1 MESTSRERNQPIRSG
16 SENPH
21 RTESAERIETHPGS
35 LSPRP
40 PHGEWI
46 FFRAHDLPAHA
57 TIPATY
63 RHHRMHSTRPT
74 RSYASNQNATS
85 LPSRKKSDIGRPPG
99 PAASTRNSGQMPGI
113 SQIIQRFVK
122 AFAGRVASRKQAPGR
137 YPFASICHLRPVSP
151 SRRAGAGHPRPSPFR
166 SQRQKYMPRRSRIS
180 ASCWMAL
187 KAPCCAAC
195 SAAACARTRSA
206 SGVCFSST
214 AMSSTSNR

>member
-1 MESTSRERNQPIRSG
+1 MESTDTQRLGKSSPNGKCGTNRNTFRLS
-16 SENPH
+16 
-21 RTESAERIETHPGS
+21 
-35 LSPRP
+35 SPRP

-46 FFRAHDLPAHA
+46 FFRAHDPPAHA
-57 TIPATY
+57 TIPPTC
-63 RHHRMHSTRPT
+63 RSHRMRSTRPP

-85 LPSRKKSDIGRPPG
+85 LPCPKEVRYRKTAGPG
-99 PAASTRNSGQMPGI
+99 SLQQEIPDKCPEFLRSYNVSSKPSPDE
-113 SQIIQRFVK
+113 SQ
-122 AFAGRVASRKQAPGR
+122 VASRKQAPGR
-137 YPFASICHLRPVSP
+137 YPFASICRVRPVSS
-151 SRRAGAGHPRPSPFR
+151 SRRAGAGHPRPTPFR